1 MSPCAIV
8 GGHALKIDD
17 RARVVCRLA
26 GIAFIS
32 RLFTPTAA
40 ELARPGKG
48 VRLECART
56 PETLL
61 RHVPLSKYALTRR
74 QAVQGLTAAA
84 LPLSLFGCAEKKPNS
99 LVVGGLPV
107 TCNLTL
113 PVACVGKARSN
124 GAAPAGAP
132 KYEYEYSKYNGWP
145 EIKESLMAGRI
156 QAGYMLAPLVMDL
169 ADKGIPVKIVSLG
182 HRSGA
187 VIMVR
192 TESPY
197 RHFRQL
203 AGKRVAVPSRFAV
216 DFLFLRRLLA
226 RENMRVEELE
236 IVEMPPPDMPAA
248 LYANAVDAYCTGEPF
263 GAAAQSAGYA
273 RPLRMTRDEWPKYI
287 CCVLTVREELI
298 NENPAMVQDLVNHVL
313 GAGAWLD
320 QQQANREKAV
330 QIAAGQPFF
339 NQDPKIIRFVMENP
353 TDRVTYGDLRMI
365 RTEFEELM
373 RLSLEAGTIKHPIPY
388 EKYVDERF
396 ARAAKPAVI
405 AL

>member
-1 MSPCAIV
+1 VS
-8 GGHALKIDD
+8 
-17 RARVVCRLA
+17 
-26 GIAFIS
+26 
-32 RLFTPTAA
+32 
-40 ELARPGKG
+40 
-48 VRLECART
+48 
-56 PETLL
+56 
-61 RHVPLSKYALTRR
+61 YALSRR
-74 QAVQGLTAAA
+74 QLLKAAAGVGAAAA
-84 LPLSLFGCAEKKPNS
+84 LPFGGFACGGDGEAPES

-113 PVACVGKARSN
+113 PVACMAR
-124 GAAPAGAP
+124 AASAQSAQSPHSFT
-132 KYEYEYSKYNGWP
+132 YSKYSGWP

-197 RHFRQL
+197 QTFQQL
-203 AGKRVAVPSRFAV
+203 AGKRIAIPSRFAV
-216 DFLFLRRLLA
+216 DFLFLRKMLK
-226 RENMRVEELE
+226 EEDMTPEQFE

-248 LYANAVDAYCTGEPF
+248 LYADAVDAYCTGEPF

-298 NENPAMVQDLVNHVL
+298 AANPVLVQDLVNHVL
-313 GAGAWLD
+313 GAGHWLD
-320 QQQANREKAV
+320 QQQANRDKAV
-330 QIAAGQPFF
+330 QIAAGKDFF
-339 NQDPKIIRFVMENP
+339 NQDPKILQFVMENP

-365 RTEFEELM
+365 REEFEDLM
-373 RLSLEAGTIKHPIPY
+373 QLSIQAGTIKHAIPY
-388 EKYVDERF
+388 EKYMDETF
-396 ARAAKPAVI
+396 AKAASAASI